1 MTTSSAARPDA
12 IVIWHILCNQYRLIS
27 NIITTSQQNILFISV
42 RHNDSQ
48 YTRSQ
53 TYSFLTVLYE
63 YDQIVPH
70 GVLTL
75 TYSRL
80 KQHILS
86 YSIKSKWY
94 SHRFDVVSMCT
105 PPLLLAIA
113 AYRYN
118 NTGVKPFARV
128 KLPRSCIRLWFHK
141 GLDKTIQEVSAV
153 RQLPDIDNHI
163 LELCITE
170 SERCTMKQKKLCA
183 WTASYHH
190 LEIPLRV

>member
-1 MTTSSAARPDA
+1 MYSHVPVPTTHTTS
-12 IVIWHILCNQYRLIS
+12 VWLCSCTGYYKFSGVTDRNFRG
-27 NIITTSQQNILFISV
+27 NTTV
-42 RHNDSQ
+42 
-48 YTRSQ
+48 
-53 TYSFLTVLYE
+53 TYCETKTVY
-63 YDQIVPH
+63 
-70 GVLTL
+70 
-75 TYSRL
+75 
-80 KQHILS
+80 LS

-94 SHRFDVVSMCT
+94 FHRFDVVSMCT

-128 KLPRSCIRLWFHK
+128 KLPRSCIGLWFHK
-141 GLDKTIQEVSAV
+141 GLDKTIQEVSAM
-153 RQLPDIDNHI
+153 RQLQDIDNHT

-170 SERCTMKQKKLCA
+170 SEWCILKTLCA